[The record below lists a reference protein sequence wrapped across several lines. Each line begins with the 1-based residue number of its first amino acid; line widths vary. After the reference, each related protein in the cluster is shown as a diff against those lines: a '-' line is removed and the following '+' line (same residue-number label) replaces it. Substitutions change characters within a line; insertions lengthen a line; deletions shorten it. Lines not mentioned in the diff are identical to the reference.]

1 VDTLADKDVFAIALE
16 LPNAELGPEPVI
28 GVWARV
34 SLRRD
39 GELVSIDRGAHP
51 SLTAFFNAEDAK
63 DAYNRREPADD
74 WDSYREPWTAAL
86 QQTGGYSVEAAEQAL
101 RVVLPDVLRYD
112 RSKPAAYP
120 NGRTL
125 TDDVISAR
133 LAMVTN
139 GKITSDKISPHTD
152 LLPSFPYLGT
162 PHRAHAMTAAQ

>member
-1 VDTLADKDVFAIALE
+1 
-16 LPNAELGPEPVI
+16 
-28 GVWARV
+28 V

-63 DAYNRREPADD
+63 DAYNRGQPADD
-74 WDSYREPWTAAL
+74 WDTYREPWTAVL

-101 RVVLPDVLRYD
+101 PVVLPDVLRYD

-139 GKITSDKISPHTD
+139 GNITGDNISPHTD

-162 PHRAHAMTAAQ
+162 PHWAHAMTAAE